1 MPKSSSKTAKK
12 PQANTKVKVL
22 YQNLGGVWYAF
33 ADVGAELYI
42 GRVPVEAT
50 TKQASHASKTSKA
63 SKATDLND
71 SEAA

>member
-1 MPKSSSKTAKK
+1 MPKSSSKNSKK

-50 TKQASHASKTSKA
+50 TKLASRASKA